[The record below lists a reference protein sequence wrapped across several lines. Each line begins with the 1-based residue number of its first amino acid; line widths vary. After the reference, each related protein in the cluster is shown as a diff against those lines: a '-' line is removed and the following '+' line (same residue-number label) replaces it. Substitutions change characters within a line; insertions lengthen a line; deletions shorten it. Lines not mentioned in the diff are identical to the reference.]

1 VTIGNRPIPP
11 GPKRG
16 EIYRFD
22 LRDVGGHVISGP
34 HYAVIVQTN
43 ELTRSSTTLVAP
55 ITSNAASAHLS
66 PEYLVPV
73 SAGDISLG
81 WSGYIHADQ
90 IFTLPS
96 AEAGQRI
103 GLLPAARVDEL
114 DQALAFVLGLA

>member
-1 VTIGNRPIPP
+1 MTIGSQPIPP

-55 ITSNAASAHLS
+55 ITSNAASAHLK

-81 WSGYIHADQ
+81 WGGYIHADQ
-90 IFTLPS
+90 IFTLPR
-96 AEAGQRI
+96 AEAGQRF
-103 GLLPAARVDEL
+103 GLLPAVRVEEL